1 MHHGARAPCSPD
13 PGALRPLAVSALAR
27 QLLAGGAA
35 QVQAQA
41 RVQAQVQ
48 AVHASGVSLVVPGRP
63 DVCYLGGTGRGLLP
77 LHVVLR
83 TSELDRLLDRLAGA
97 PPGQVVPLDLSG
109 VRVFR
114 LRLEGGA
121 ALPDAAIAPVAA
133 WLRSQ
138 STCGLGVAVAQ
149 ALEPDALVRRT
160 LALSATGGA
169 DGEQALRALIGRG
182 AGSTPAGDD
191 VLVGALAHA
200 IVSGGENAPL
210 AQALRRLAPEFDRL
224 TTAAGATYLR
234 AALEGAFGSDLLA
247 FVRAVAAGQSPA
259 QVLRRATRVAAH
271 GATSGI
277 DSLVGFV
284 AAHEQGQNP
293 GLQPSGE

>member
-1 MHHGARAPCSPD
+1 MHHGATAHRRSNAS
-13 PGALRPLAVSALAR
+13 ALRPLAVSALAR
-27 QLLAGGAA
+27 QLLAGG
-35 QVQAQA
+35 V
-41 RVQAQVQ
+41 AQVQ
-48 AVHASGVSLVVPGRP
+48 AVHASGISLVVPGHA

-83 TSELDRLLDRLAGA
+83 ASELDCLLDDLAGA
-97 PPGQVVPLDLSG
+97 PLGQAVPLDLSG
-109 VRVFR
+109 VRVFS
-114 LRLEGGA
+114 LRLETGGA
-121 ALPDAAIAPVAA
+121 GLPNAAIVPVAA

-138 STCGLGVAVAQ
+138 ASCGLGVAVAQ

-160 LALSATGGA
+160 LALAAAGPV

-200 IVSGGENAPL
+200 LVSGGANAPL
-210 AQALRRLAPEFDRL
+210 AGAMRRLAPQFDRL

-234 AALEGAFGSDLLA
+234 AALDGAFGSDLLS
-247 FVRAVAAGQSPA
+247 FVRAVAGNQSPT
-259 QVLRRATRVAAH
+259 QVLRRAMRVAAH

-284 AAHEQGQNP
+284 AAHEQAQNP
-293 GLQPSGE
+293 GSKRPEN